1 MEPQFWYDIWT
12 ERKIGFHRSDIHP
25 MLRNHWH
32 SLGCEGL
39 DVLVPLSGKTL
50 DMRWLASEGHTVTGI
65 ELDQRAVDEFFQE
78 WQCQPA
84 VHSRSD
90 GLADHHSGNIHL
102 LVGDF
107 FEFQP
112 EARFEAFY
120 DRAAL
125 IAMPEAM
132 RTDYLRKLASL
143 VAEGGVGLLI
153 TFEYPDSEMEGPPFP
168 VRRPELDAQDWF
180 QVEQLERQEVIG
192 HYAHLREAGVTSL
205 VETAY
210 RLERTTEPAR

>member
-1 MEPQFWYDIWT
+1 MEPQFWHDIWT

-25 MLRNHWH
+25 MLQNHWH

-50 DMRWLASEGHTVTGI
+50 DMRWLASEGHQVTGI
-65 ELDQRAVDEFFQE
+65 ELDQRAVDEFFEE

-84 VHSRSD
+84 VDARVD

-107 FEFQP
+107 FGFQP

-132 RTDYLRKLASL
+132 RPDYLRKLASL
-143 VAEGGVGLLI
+143 VVEGGVGMLI
-153 TFEYPDSEMEGPPFP
+153 TFEYPDGEMDGPPFP
-168 VRRPELDAQDWF
+168 VRRPELDAQNWF
-180 QVEQLERQEVIG
+180 RVEQLERQEVIG
-192 HYAHLREAGVTSL
+192 YYTHLQEAGVTSL

-210 RLERTTEPAR
+210 RLERTAEPAA